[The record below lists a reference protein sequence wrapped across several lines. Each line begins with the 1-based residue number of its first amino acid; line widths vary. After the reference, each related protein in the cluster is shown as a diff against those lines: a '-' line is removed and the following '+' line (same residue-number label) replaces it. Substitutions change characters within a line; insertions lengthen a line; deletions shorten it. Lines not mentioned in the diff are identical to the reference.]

1 MIMYTV
7 KQVVRENKT
16 MKEPILHGRYQTF
29 SQSVNT
35 ASMHGFSMLSF
46 DAHNVTI
53 MKNAQ
58 GDRVII
64 QEVK

>member
-1 MIMYTV
+1 MYTV
-7 KQVVRENKT
+7 KQVARENKT

-29 SQSVNT
+29 SQSVKT
-35 ASMHGFSMLSF
+35 AGMHGFSILSF
-46 DAHNVTI
+46 NCRNVII

-64 QEVK
+64 QEVKR

>member
-1 MIMYTV
+1 
-7 KQVVRENKT
+7 
-16 MKEPILHGRYQTF
+16 
-29 SQSVNT
+29 
-35 ASMHGFSMLSF
+35 MHGFSILSF
-46 DAHNVTI
+46 DADNVTI

>member
-1 MIMYTV
+1 MYTV
-7 KQVVRENKT
+7 KQVACENKT

-29 SQSVNT
+29 SQSVKT
-35 ASMHGFSMLSF
+35 AGMHGFSILSF
-46 DAHNVTI
+46 NCRNVTI

>member
-1 MIMYTV
+1 MYTV
-7 KQVVRENKT
+7 KQVVSENKT
-16 MKEPILHGRYQTF
+16 MKEPVLQGRYQTF
-29 SQSVNT
+29 SQATNT
-35 ASMHGFSMLSF
+35 ASLHGFRVLSF

-64 QEVK
+64 QEAK

>member
-1 MIMYTV
+1 MFMSITKNNDGGFTKFTGFESALDRCSILM
-7 KQVVRENKT
+7 
-16 MKEPILHGRYQTF
+16 LHGW
-29 SQSVNT
+29 
-35 ASMHGFSMLSF
+35 ALSF
-46 DAHNVTI
+46 QCHNVTI

>member
-1 MIMYTV
+1 MYTV
-7 KQVVRENKT
+7 TQVVRDNKL
-16 MKEPILHGRYQTF
+16 MKEPILHGKYHTL

-35 ASMHGFSMLSF
+35 ASMHGFSILSF

>member
-1 MIMYTV
+1 MYTV

-16 MKEPILHGRYQTF
+16 RKVPILHGRYQTF

-35 ASMHGFSMLSF
+35 AAMHGFIVISF
-46 DAHNVTI
+46 DAENVTI

>member
-1 MIMYTV
+1 MYTV
-7 KQVVRENKT
+7 KQVVSENKT

-35 ASMHGFSMLSF
+35 AAMHGFSVLSF